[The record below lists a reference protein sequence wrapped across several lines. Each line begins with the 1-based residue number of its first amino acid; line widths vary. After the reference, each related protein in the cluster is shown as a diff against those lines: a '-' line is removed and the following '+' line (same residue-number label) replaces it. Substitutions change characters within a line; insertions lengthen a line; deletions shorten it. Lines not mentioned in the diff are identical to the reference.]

1 MDKLKESVNL
11 QPIEEFELLLIFQSI
26 INNIMDKD
34 EELKNEEN

>member
-1 MDKLKESVNL
+1 MDKLKESENL
-11 QPIEEFELLLIFQSI
+11 QPSEEFELLLIFQSI